1 MGSVLSCPCR
11 GEFSLLSLL
20 IAHSKTNPFISK
32 TQGRGFQA
40 PLCAKLF
47 CPGSRRA
54 RGSLHHWRPV
64 GFLPIPAQF
73 PALADPLIFQSF
85 NLSIYKVRPCA
96 LALARRGDEPW
107 RFRYGTVRVR
117 TGCMWSMS
125 LTGRGGGRESH
136 LRCIARE
143 RGSHK
148 QTSVCFRKI
157 GIFAE
162 VPKEE
167 SRLVED
173 TTI

>member
-1 MGSVLSCPCR
+1 MSSCLPLTTLMGSVLSCPCR

-54 RGSLHHWRPV
+54 RGSLPHWRPV

-85 NLSIYKVRPCA
+85 NLQGPPLRSCSGQAWGRALEIQIRHSASAHWIYVVN
-96 LALARRGDEPW
+96 EPD
-107 RFRYGTVRVR
+107 RK
-117 TGCMWSMS
+117 
-125 LTGRGGGRESH
+125 GRG
-136 LRCIARE
+136 
-143 RGSHK
+143 
-148 QTSVCFRKI
+148 
-157 GIFAE
+157 
-162 VPKEE
+162 
-167 SRLVED
+167 SRITPALHS
-173 TTI
+173 